1 MAMLKDFKAFIMR
14 GNVMD
19 LAVGVII
26 GGAFGKIV
34 SSLVADIIMPIISLL
49 TGGINFTGQQV
60 RIAGTDAAPIFLT
73 YGKFIQATIDFVIIG
88 AVIFLMVRAIN
99 KFSKP
104 VPVPN
109 TTKDCPR
116 CKMPVNMQ
124 ATRCP
129 HCTSDIS

>member
-1 MAMLKDFKAFIMR
+1 MR

-34 SSLVADIIMPIISLL
+34 SSLVVDIIMPFISML
-49 TGGINFTGQQV
+49 TGGIDFSGQQV
-60 RIAGTDAAPIFLT
+60 RIAGTDSTPIFLT
-73 YGKFIQATIDFVIIG
+73 YGKFIQATIDFIIIG

-104 VPVPN
+104 VDAPV

-116 CKMPVNMQ
+116 CKMATNVS

-129 HCTSDIS
+129 HCTSEL